1 MKVVRSAFSL
11 LLLVI
16 VLFSIGSNFSSCKK
30 TVYVHD
36 TVTNTIQK
44 TDTVKIVDSSICNC
58 SLTDSLVAWYN
69 FNNGSLKD
77 SSGKGNHI
85 SFSNATQ
92 TADRFGRPN
101 NAYLFNGTTSYMQVP
116 NSATLNPRGLIT
128 IMAIVKMNG
137 FYPGACHGNQILQKG
152 TVDQTQGVYSLR
164 VSDIVNDCAVTA
176 DTSKESALGF
186 YGDYGAASGAV
197 NNAEYTHSGKWMTF
211 VYTYDG
217 VQSRF
222 YVNGVLKGLSN
233 TTAVFNPNNS
243 DLFIG
248 RAESGIYPY
257 WWNGVIDEIRI
268 YNRALCEKAVQ
279 QLSNLPN

>member
-1 MKVVRSAFSL
+1 MKVIRSGLGVFVLA
-11 LLLVI
+11 I
-16 VLFSIGSNFSSCKK
+16 VLLSIGTNFSACKK

-36 TVTNTIQK
+36 TVTNTIHK

-69 FNNGSLKD
+69 FNNGTLKD

-85 SFSNATQ
+85 TFSNATK
-92 TADRFGRPN
+92 TTDRFGRAN
-101 NAYLFNGTTSYMQVP
+101 NAYLFDGTSSYMQVP
-116 NSATLNPRGLIT
+116 NSATLNPKGLIT

-137 FYPGACHGNQILQKG
+137 FYGGACHGNQILQKG
-152 TVDQTQGVYSLR
+152 TVDQMPGVYSLR
-164 VSDIVNDCAVTA
+164 VSDVINDCAVKA
-176 DTSKESALGF
+176 DTTKETALGF
-186 YGDYGAASGAV
+186 YGDYGAASGA
-197 NNAEYTHSGKWMTF
+197 NNAADYTHTGKWMTF

-222 YVNGVLKGLSN
+222 YVDGVLKGLSN
-233 TTAVFNPNNS
+233 TTAVFTPNTN

-248 RAESGIYPY
+248 RAESNIYPY
-257 WWNGVIDEIRI
+257 FWNGAIDEIRI

-279 QLSNLPN
+279 QLSKLTN

>member
-1 MKVVRSAFSL
+1 MKVVRRALSI
-11 LLLVI
+11 LVLTV

-36 TVTNTIQK
+36 TVTTTIQK

-69 FNNGSLKD
+69 FNGGSLKD

-85 SFSNATQ
+85 SFNNATK
-92 TADRFGRPN
+92 TVDRFGRAN
-101 NAYLFNGTTSYMQVP
+101 NAYLFDGSSSYMQVP
-116 NSATLNPRGLIT
+116 NSPSLNPKGLIT
-128 IMAIVKMNG
+128 IMAIVKLNG
-137 FYPGACHGNQILQKG
+137 FYGGACHGNQVLQKG

-164 VSDIVNDCAVTA
+164 VSDIVNDCAVKA
-176 DTSKESALGF
+176 DTSKETALGF
-186 YGDYGAASGAV
+186 YGDYGFASGAT
-197 NNAEYTHSGKWMTF
+197 NSADYTHTGKWMTL

-233 TTAVFNPNNS
+233 TTAVFNANNN

-279 QLSNLPN
+279 QLSNLSN